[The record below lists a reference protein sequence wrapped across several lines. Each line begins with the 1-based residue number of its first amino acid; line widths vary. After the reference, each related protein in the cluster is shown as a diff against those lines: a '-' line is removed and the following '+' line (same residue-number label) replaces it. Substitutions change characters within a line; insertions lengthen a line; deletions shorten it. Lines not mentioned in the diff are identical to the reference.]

1 MEFNCDD
8 SFPIHMDESEIIQFE
23 ITDFIRSFTLKSTVC
38 GTFQYYRLS
47 KLSVNEWIQF
57 SNRIAWFSIHSYT
70 TNYGNRRYTVLGTFY
85 TVWNI
90 FNILT
95 NPNLRFCSENK
106 TPPTDTIRWKRIA
119 NIISQNS
126 ESDYPCI
133 YFILF
138 WSDNTAVENF
148 AFYAKFRN
156 APLSAPV
163 LLFQTLDAHLFYFG
177 RTTPPSRILRFTRNS
192 ETHRC
197 PYRFTF
203 SDFGRPFILFWSDNT
218 AVENF
223 CVSREIPKRT
233 VVRIDFTFFD
243 LGRPFYFGRATP
255 LSRILRYTRNSEMHS
270 CPYRF
275 YFSDFGRLIYFGRTT
290 PLSWI

>member
-133 YFILF
+133 YFIF
-138 WSDNTAVENF
+138 C
-148 AFYAKFRN
+148 
-156 APLSAPV
+156 
-163 LLFQTLDAHLFYFG
+163 
-177 RTTPPSRILRFTRNS
+177 RTTPPSRISRFTRNS
-192 ETHRC
+192 ETHC
-197 PYRFTF
+197 
-203 SDFGRPFILFWSDNT
+203 W
-218 AVENF
+218 
-223 CVSREIPKRT
+223 
-233 VVRIDFTFFD
+233 
-243 LGRPFYFGRATP
+243 
-255 LSRILRYTRNSEMHS
+255 
-270 CPYRF
+270 PYRF
-275 YFSDFGRLIYFGRTT
+275 YFFRLWT
-290 PLSWI
+290 PI